1 MTQVVLTA
9 IGDDRAGLVS
19 ALADAVASEG
29 GNWLESQMARLG
41 GKFAGVVLVDV
52 PEDRFDGLTAAL
64 EALSTGHVL
73 DVTVTRADA
82 TPTPSGTRLA
92 LHLLGHDSPG
102 IVREFSTVLAQAG
115 VTIDELS
122 TGTLHAPMGDGI
134 LFEADA
140 IVRLPEGVGI
150 DDLQAALESIATEL
164 MVDLE
169 VSPEPA
175 PFS

>member
-92 LHLLGHDSPG
+92 LHL
-102 IVREFSTVLAQAG
+102 
-115 VTIDELS
+115 
-122 TGTLHAPMGDGI
+122 
-134 LFEADA
+134 
-140 IVRLPEGVGI
+140 
-150 DDLQAALESIATEL
+150 
-164 MVDLE
+164 
-169 VSPEPA
+169 
-175 PFS
+175 